1 MKLFGNVL
9 LRIVATF
16 VASALGVI
24 GAGAI
29 GGVPPI
35 LAATMG
41 GILAVAKVIE
51 LLSLAF
57 LEDGKLSQDE
67 INAAF
72 QQTVKL
78 KNIDNPE
85 AAVKQLAEGPLDL
98 PIDHPFEA
106 VSGYVPDPDFEH
118 PDTEDHVIV

>member
-24 GAGAI
+24 GAGSL
-29 GGVPPI
+29 GGVAPAT
-35 LAATMG
+35 AAFVG

-51 LLSLAF
+51 KLSYAF
-57 LEDGKLSQDE
+57 LEDGKLSKNE

-72 QQTVKL
+72 QQSVQL
-78 KNIDNPE
+78 KN
-85 AAVKQLAEGPLDL
+85 VKEEEEPKA
-98 PIDHPFEA
+98 
-106 VSGYVPDPDFEH
+106 
-118 PDTEDHVIV
+118 